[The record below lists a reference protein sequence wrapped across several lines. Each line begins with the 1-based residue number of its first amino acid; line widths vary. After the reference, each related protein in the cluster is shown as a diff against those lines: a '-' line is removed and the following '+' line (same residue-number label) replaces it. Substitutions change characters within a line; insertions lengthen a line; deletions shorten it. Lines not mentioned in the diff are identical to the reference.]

1 MACQNA
7 IRDASDFLAAN
18 VESVRDVGVVQEGR
32 ILGANKWQR
41 PQHGGISRLIFDGGV
56 DRQGK
61 ECGLGMVV
69 RDWHGRLIAARAVH
83 EHHVTDPLSVEALA
97 AREGLQ

>member
-1 MACQNA
+1 MAKTSTWGYFKIN
-7 IRDASDFLAAN
+7 
-18 VESVRDVGVVQEGR
+18 
-32 ILGANKWQR
+32 
-41 PQHGGISRLIFDGGV
+41 FDGGV

-69 RDWHGRLIAARAVH
+69 WDWHGRLIAARAVH
-83 EHHVTDPLSVEALA
+83 EHHVTDPLLVEALA

>member
-41 PQHGGISRLIFDGGV
+41 PQHGGISRLILMVGLIGKVRSAGWRWLFGIGTGV
-56 DRQGK
+56 
-61 ECGLGMVV
+61 
-69 RDWHGRLIAARAVH
+69 
-83 EHHVTDPLSVEALA
+83 
-97 AREGLQ
+97 